1 MCLPWATN
9 LPLLRA
15 VKSMDNVA
23 IVLPTRTTCSTT
35 NASPYIDIYT
45 TQPLCALTGL

>member
-15 VKSMDNVA
+15 VKSMHRVA

-35 NASPYIDIYT
+35 DASTHIDINT
-45 TQPLCALTGL
+45 TQTLCALTGL